1 MYNPKVT
8 SFIITSGDWGLT
20 KATIYLTSSIP
31 IKTVTSLKNQQ
42 KQLSIVDKIVG
53 DAEGIYDKYK
63 TVKDNLRT
71 AVSSYKTHSKSL
83 QNLINN
89 TYGSSRGL
97 ESKIKK
103 LKDDHGLSPGQSI
116 KESTDDE
123 KIIME
128 LDDPE
133 EKKVINYKN

>member
-1 MYNPKVT
+1 MEGSKWFQVHENITYNAFN
-8 SFIITSGDWGLT
+8 FIDT
-20 KATIYLTSSIP
+20 
-31 IKTVTSLKNQQ
+31 N
-42 KQLSIVDKIVG
+42 
-53 DAEGIYDKYK
+53 YK

>member
-1 MYNPKVT
+1 M
-8 SFIITSGDWGLT
+8 GL
-20 KATIYLTSSIP
+20 